1 MALDVGS
8 STCRQGCNPSGCEEW
23 VNCSRRRVLWAIP
36 YRGRAHGRHSEADP
50 HPFPLSVEVIDREGA
65 LAPVLDEWR
74 RLAAARG
81 NAFLTPEWY
90 LAALNILHRGAVPA
104 VAVLRGGDGAVR
116 GLFPFV
122 DVRSSRRRRL
132 ISFPG
137 TRFGDIFHP
146 VAEQRDEVEVAAAVA
161 PVLARHVGA
170 RCRFD
175 LGRVGFGAGWWRELA
190 RAWPGRM
197 TVVAQPEEVLPYIAL
212 DGFDW
217 QGYLATRSGQFRSQ
231 LKRKMRSLER
241 DHEVRLRRSET
252 AEEVSNDLD
261 TLFDLHDARWEERP
275 GASSFANL
283 EARDLHRAFAVA
295 AHEHGW
301 LRLYLLEV
309 DGAAA
314 AAWYGWH
321 VGDRFS
327 YYQAGFEPTWSRYSV
342 GFLLLAETVREG
354 IAEGAGEYDLL
365 VGDEAFKGRFATG
378 ERLGSS
384 VLLAPPISGTRLTAS
399 AKRVARS
406 GVRAM
411 PGPARDRIRA
421 VRQKIRSSRGD

>member
-1 MALDVGS
+1 
-8 STCRQGCNPSGCEEW
+8 
-23 VNCSRRRVLWAIP
+23 
-36 YRGRAHGRHSEADP
+36 
-50 HPFPLSVEVIDREGA
+50 LSVEVIDREGA
-65 LAPVLDEWR
+65 LVPVLDEWR
-74 RLAAARG
+74 RLAALRG
-81 NAFLTPEWY
+81 NAFVTPEWY
-90 LAALNILHRGAVPA
+90 LAALNTLHGGAVPA
-104 VAVLRGGDGAVR
+104 VAVMRGGDGAVG
-116 GLFPFV
+116 GLLPLV
-122 DVRSSRRRRL
+122 NCRSSRGHRL
-132 ISFPG
+132 ISLPG

-146 VAEQRDEVEVAAAVA
+146 VAAQEDEVKVATTVA
-161 PVLARHVGA
+161 PLLARHVGA
-170 RCRFD
+170 RCQLD
-175 LGRVGFGAGWWRELA
+175 LGRVGAGAGWWRELA

-197 TVVAQPEEVLPYIAL
+197 TVVPQPEEVLPYIAL

-241 DHEVRLRRSET
+241 DHEVRVRRSET
-252 AEEVSNDLD
+252 AEEVLNDLD

-275 GASSFANL
+275 GASSFADW
-283 EARDLHRAFAVA
+283 EARELHRAFAPA

-301 LRLYLLEV
+301 LRLYVLEV

-327 YYQAGFEPTWSRYSV
+327 YYQAGFDPAWSRYSV

-354 IAEGAGEYDLL
+354 IAEGTAEYDLL

-378 ERLGSS
+378 ERRGSS
-384 VLLAPPISGTRLTAS
+384 VLLAPPVSRTRLTAS
-399 AKRVARS
+399 VKRVARS

-421 VRQKIRSSRGD
+421 FRQKIRTSRGD

>member
-1 MALDVGS
+1 
-8 STCRQGCNPSGCEEW
+8 
-23 VNCSRRRVLWAIP
+23 
-36 YRGRAHGRHSEADP
+36 
-50 HPFPLSVEVIDREGA
+50 LSVEVIDREGA
-65 LAPVLDEWR
+65 LAPVLEEWR

-90 LAALNILHRGAVPA
+90 LAALDVLHDGAVPA
-104 VAVLRGGDGAVR
+104 VAVMRWGGGAVR
-116 GLFPFV
+116 GILPLV
-122 DVRSSRRRRL
+122 DRRSSRGSRL

-137 TRFGDIFHP
+137 TRLGDIFHP
-146 VAEQRDEVEVAAAVA
+146 VGEEEDEVEIAATVA
-161 PVLARHVGA
+161 PALARHVGA
-170 RCRFD
+170 RCSLD
-175 LGRVGFGAGWWRELA
+175 LGRVSVGTGWWRELA

-197 TVVAQPEEVLPYIAL
+197 TVIAQPQEVLPYIAL

-241 DHEVRLRRSET
+241 DHEVRVRRSET

-275 GASSFANL
+275 GASSFADR
-283 EARDLHRAFAVA
+283 EARDLHRAFATA

-301 LRLYLLEV
+301 LRLYVLEV
-309 DGAAA
+309 DGGGA

-327 YYQAGFEPTWSRYSV
+327 YYQAGFEPAWSRYSV
-342 GFLLLAETVREG
+342 GFLLLAETVREA
-354 IAEGAGEYDLL
+354 IAEGAAEYDLL
-365 VGDEAFKGRFATG
+365 VGDEAFKARFATG

-384 VLLAPPISGTRLTAS
+384 VLLAPPISRMRVTAS
-399 AKRVARS
+399 VKRVARS
-406 GVRAM
+406 GWLAM
-411 PGPARDRIRA
+411 PGPARDRIRTL
-421 VRQKIRSSRGD
+421 RQRIRSSRAD

>member
-1 MALDVGS
+1 
-8 STCRQGCNPSGCEEW
+8 
-23 VNCSRRRVLWAIP
+23 
-36 YRGRAHGRHSEADP
+36 
-50 HPFPLSVEVIDREGA
+50 LSVEVIDREGA
-65 LAPVLDEWR
+65 LAPVLEEWR

-90 LAALNILHRGAVPA
+90 LAALDVLHDGAVPA
-104 VAVLRGGDGAVR
+104 VAVMRGSGGAVR
-116 GLFPFV
+116 GILPLV
-122 DVRSSRRRRL
+122 DCGSSTGSPL

-137 TRFGDIFHP
+137 TRLGDIFHP
-146 VAEQRDEVEVAAAVA
+146 VGEEEDEVEIAATVA
-161 PVLARHVGA
+161 PSLARHVGT
-170 RCRFD
+170 RCSLD
-175 LGRVGFGAGWWRELA
+175 LGRVSAGAGWWRELA

-197 TVVAQPEEVLPYIAL
+197 TVVPQPEEVLPYIAL

-241 DHEVRLRRSET
+241 DHEVRVRRSET
-252 AEEVSNDLD
+252 AEEVLNDLD

-275 GASSFANL
+275 GASSFADW
-283 EARDLHRAFAVA
+283 EARELHRAFAPA

-301 LRLYLLEV
+301 LRLYVLEV

-327 YYQAGFEPTWSRYSV
+327 YYQAGFDPAWSRYSV

-354 IAEGAGEYDLL
+354 IVEGAAAYDML
-365 VGDEAFKGRFATG
+365 VGDEAFKARFATG

-384 VLLAPPISGTRLTAS
+384 VLLAPPISRMRIAAS
-399 AKRVARS
+399 VKRVARS
-406 GVRAM
+406 GWVAM
-411 PGPARDRIRA
+411 PGEARDRIRTL
-421 VRQKIRSSRGD
+421 RQRIRSSRGD